1 MSRRRS
7 KSRFEKATALPAA
20 VQAATTDIAS
30 SAWSTDVMTAIQADH
45 MSTARPYAQVNVVQ
59 AAIQA
64 MRRNAAKTVMQVGK
78 YDEEGGF
85 TPIEHPL
92 CYLWQRPGP
101 GENDITLIEFIY
113 ENLLEYGNAYVQLIP
128 NKAGN
133 AIAEIMAIPY
143 YWIQPP
149 VMGESLMEVILYR
162 VIGTDWGRQYNF
174 ETPGEMMMHFRTG
187 RSKYRRIEGV
197 SVLDS
202 VVAELALLKILAQY
216 ETTILQR
223 SGVPS
228 WIVSVK
234 NAVPL
239 NRDQVDQMQGD
250 LKRSMQGKAV
260 GRPFVTNGE
269 VDIKSPGFS
278 PEQLSVASMADLAT
292 ARVCGV
298 LGWAPMSL
306 KQPDTGKTYSN
317 LIEANKA
324 SWRDAVIPFLDM
336 IAGQLTRI
344 VQTMSVTFDGET
356 SQPDEELVVRFDTS
370 QIEELAIDKKSVMD
384 RVVAGVN
391 AGIMTVDEARADLEL
406 GPMTEAQK
414 QEMQEGETET
424 EEKSSSVPNPVTL
437 GDLFSII
444 LQANEK
450 HRRIGEGN

>member
-1 MSRRRS
+1 MGIIDNLKTRFTKSLRS
-7 KSRFEKATALPAA
+7 GVSASTADIDS
-20 VQAATTDIAS
+20 QAWT
-30 SAWSTDVMTAIQADH
+30 TDVMVAIRDDH

-78 YDEEGGF
+78 FDEEGGF
-85 TPIEHPL
+85 QPVEHPL
-92 CYLWQRPGP
+92 QCLWQRPAP
-101 GENDITLIEFIY
+101 GESDITFLEFIY
-113 ENLLEYGNAYVQLIP
+113 ENLLEYGNSYIQLIS

-133 AIAEIMAIPY
+133 AVAEMMAIPY
-143 YWIQPP
+143 IWIQPP
-149 VMGESLMEVILYR
+149 VMGESVMEVLQYK

-187 RSKYRRIEGV
+187 RTSFRRIQGV

-202 VVAELALLKILAQY
+202 VVSEMALLKVLAQY

-228 WIVSVK
+228 WIVSTK
-234 NAVPL
+234 STIPL
-239 NRDQVDQMQGD
+239 SDNQITQMQGD

-260 GRPFVTNGE
+260 GRPFITTGE
-269 VDIKSPGFS
+269 IDIKSPGFS
-278 PEQLSVASMADLAT
+278 PKELSVAEMADLAT

-336 IAGQLTRI
+336 VASQLTRI
-344 VQTMSVTFDGET
+344 VQTMAVVYDGET
-356 SQPDEELVVRFDTS
+356 SQPDPELVVRFDTS
-370 QIEELAIDKKSVMD
+370 QIEELATDKKSVVD
-384 RVVAGVN
+384 RVVAAVN
-391 AGIMTVDEARADLEL
+391 AGIMTIDEARADLEL
-406 GPMTEAQK
+406 GPMTESA
-414 QEMQEGETET
+414 EDEAEEGETADGQQM
-424 EEKSSSVPNPVTL
+424 EEPL
-437 GDLFSII
+437 D
-444 LQANEK
+444 
-450 HRRIGEGN
+450 EGN

>member
-1 MSRRRS
+1 MSRRKS
-7 KSRFEKATALPAA
+7 KSRFVKATALPNA
-20 VQAATTDIAS
+20 VQAQTADIAS
-30 SAWSTDVMTAIQADH
+30 HGWSTDVMVAIQADH
-45 MSTARPYAQVNVVQ
+45 QSTARPYAQVNVVQ

-78 YDEEGGF
+78 FDEEGGF
-85 TPIEHPL
+85 TPVEHPL
-92 CYLWQRPGP
+92 QYLWSRPGP

-133 AIAEIMAIPY
+133 AIAELMAIPY

-149 VMGESLMEVILYR
+149 IMGESLMEVITYR

-187 RSKYRRIEGV
+187 RSMYRRIQGV

-202 VVAELALLKILAQY
+202 VVAEMALLKVLAQY

-228 WIVSVK
+228 WIVSLK
-234 NAVPL
+234 TLQNL
-239 NRDQVDQMQGD
+239 TDDQVAAVQGD

-269 VDIKSPGFS
+269 IDIKSPGFS
-278 PEQLSVASMADLAT
+278 PKDLSVAEMADLAT

-336 IAGQLTRI
+336 LAGQLTRI
-344 VQTMSVTFDGET
+344 VQTMAVTCNGET
-356 SQPDEELVVRFDTS
+356 SQPDPELIVRFDTS
-370 QIEELAIDKKSVMD
+370 QIEELAVDKQAVMA

-391 AGIMTVDEARADLEL
+391 AGIMTIDEARADLEL

-414 QEMQEGETET
+414 QEMQEGETESESAT
-424 EEKSSSVPNPVTL
+424 EDKNEPGEEK
-437 GDLFSII
+437 
-444 LQANEK
+444 E
-450 HRRIGEGN
+450 